1 MITNYKIITA
11 TVQAIANA
19 QSITFYNAGNSEAQI
34 LFSSGDLLTVKSGSI
49 ENYTPNSGTITD
61 SLTISFNKTTKNNLL
76 NITIVA

>member
-1 MITNYKIITA
+1 MITNFEIIAA

-49 ENYTPNSGTITD
+49 ENYTPNAGTITD
-61 SLTISFNKTTKNNLL
+61 SLTISFSKTTKNNLL
-76 NITIVA
+76 NITIVT